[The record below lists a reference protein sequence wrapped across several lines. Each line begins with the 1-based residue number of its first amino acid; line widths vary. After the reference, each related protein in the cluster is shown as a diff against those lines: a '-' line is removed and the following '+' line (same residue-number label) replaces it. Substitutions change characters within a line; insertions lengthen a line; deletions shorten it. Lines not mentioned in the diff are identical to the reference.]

1 MELIGEIIA
10 LFFIGILLYAY
21 AKFVGNKDNT

>member
-21 AKFVGNKDNT
+21 AKFASNSDK